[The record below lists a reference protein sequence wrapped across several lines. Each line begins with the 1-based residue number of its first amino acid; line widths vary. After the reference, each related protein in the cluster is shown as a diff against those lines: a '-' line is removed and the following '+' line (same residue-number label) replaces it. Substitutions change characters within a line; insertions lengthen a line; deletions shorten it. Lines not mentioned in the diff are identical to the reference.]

1 MNTSN
6 GRPLYEQLQAT
17 KKGTL
22 NVTAALAKCSSD
34 MALRSSGYEFVR

>member
-6 GRPLYEQLQAT
+6 GRPLYEQREAT
-17 KKGTL
+17 RKDTL

-34 MALRSSGYEFVR
+34 TALRSSGYEFVR